1 MPRTKTALISGAS
14 IAGPALASW
23 LVASGWQVTIVERA
37 PELRTGGQNIDVRGA
52 GRTVARRMGV
62 EDAIR
67 DATTGELGTEFVRS
81 DGSTVARFPAGTSDT
96 TGATAELEILRGDL
110 ARLLVDAAGDG
121 VEYVFGDSITAIDD
135 QHDHVRVSFDH
146 GDDRSFDLVVVAD
159 GMNSRTRRLVFGTAP
174 TIRPLGLNTSYLTI
188 PRTPADSDWAR
199 WFNAPGGRTMTLRPD
214 TKGTIR
220 ATMSFLAGPGAH
232 DGLTADEQKRL
243 LRETFIDAG
252 WEARR
257 ILDGLDQEAD
267 LYFEHIGQVQAPTWT
282 SGRVALLG
290 DAAWCASPISGMGTS
305 LALVGA
311 YVLAG
316 ELAAH
321 VDHRDAF
328 RGYERIM
335 RPYVT
340 QAQKLPPGAPRIANP
355 RTRIGIAALNTAAKV
370 GASRAFSAIG
380 GKLFSPPADAIDLPD
395 YAHLTR
401 QGSDR

>member
-1 MPRTKTALISGAS
+1 MHRTRTALISGAS

-23 LVASGWQVTIVERA
+23 LVTSGWQVTVVERA
-37 PELRTGGQNIDVRGA
+37 PGLREGGQNIDVRGA
-52 GRTVARRMGV
+52 GRTVARRMGI
-62 EDAIR
+62 EDGIR
-67 DATTGELGTEFVRS
+67 NATTGELGTEFVRS
-81 DGSTVARFPAGTSDT
+81 NGSTVARFPAGTSDT
-96 TGATAELEILRGDL
+96 DGATAELEILRDDL
-110 ARLLVDAAGDG
+110 ARLLVDSAGDG
-121 VEYVFGDSITAIDD
+121 VEYVFGDTITAIDD
-135 QHDHVRVSFDH
+135 RDDHVRVSFDH

-174 TIRPLGLNTSYLTI
+174 TIRPLGLDTSWLTI
-188 PRTPADSDWAR
+188 PRVAADNDWAR

-214 TKGTIR
+214 NKGTIR
-220 ATMSFLAGPGAH
+220 ATMSFLAAPGAH
-232 DGLTADEQKRL
+232 DGLTTDEQKRL

-257 ILDGLDQEAD
+257 ILDGLDQETD
-267 LYFEHIGQVQAPTWT
+267 FYFEHIGQVQAPTWT

-316 ELAAH
+316 ELAAN

-395 YAHLTR
+395 YAHLAR
-401 QGSDR
+401 

>member
-23 LVASGWQVTIVERA
+23 LITYGWRVTVVERA

-52 GRTVARRMGV
+52 GRTVARRMGI

-96 TGATAELEILRGDL
+96 AGATAELEVLRGDL

-121 VEYVFGDSITAIDD
+121 VEYVFGDTITGIDD
-135 QHDHVRVSFDH
+135 EKDHVQVSFEH

-214 TKGTIR
+214 NKGTIR
-220 ATMSFLAGPGAH
+220 ATMSFLAAPGAH
-232 DGLTADEQKRL
+232 DGLTTDEQKRL

-257 ILDGLDQEAD
+257 ILDGLDQETD
-267 LYFEHIGQVQAPTWT
+267 FYFEHIGQVQAPTWT

-395 YAHLTR
+395 YAHLAR
-401 QGSDR
+401 

>member
-23 LVASGWQVTIVERA
+23 LVSSGWQVTIVERA

-220 ATMSFLAGPGAH
+220 ATMSFLAAPGAH
-232 DGLTADEQKRL
+232 DGLTADEQKRQ

-257 ILDGLDQEAD
+257 ILDGLDQERD

-355 RTRIGIAALNTAAKV
+355 RTRVGIAALNTAAKV

-395 YAHLTR
+395 YAPLTR

>member
-23 LVASGWQVTIVERA
+23 LVSSGWQVTIVERA

-257 ILDGLDQEAD
+257 ILDGLEQERD

>member
-1 MPRTKTALISGAS
+1 MTDTKTVLISGAS
-14 IAGPALASW
+14 IAGPALAYW
-23 LVASGWQVTIVERA
+23 LAEYGWNVTIVERA
-37 PELRTGGQNIDVRGA
+37 PGLRDGGQNIDVRGA
-52 GRTVARRMGV
+52 GRTVARRMNL
-62 EDAIR
+62 EDDIR
-67 DATTGELGTEFVRS
+67 AATTGELGTEFVHS
-81 DGSTVARFPAGTSDT
+81 DGSTVARFPASTSDT
-96 TGATAELEILRGDL
+96 SGATAELEILRGDL
-110 ARLLVDAAGDG
+110 ARLLVDATPDT

-135 QHDHVRVSFDH
+135 QPGHVRVSFDH
-146 GDDRSFDLVVVAD
+146 GDERSFDLVVIAD

-188 PRTPADSDWAR
+188 PRTSADSNWAR

-220 ATMSFLAGPGAH
+220 ATMSFLSPPGAH
-232 DGLTADEQKRL
+232 DGLTPDQQKNL
-243 LRETFIDAG
+243 LRDKFTHAG
-252 WEARR
+252 WEAQR
-257 ILDGLDQEAD
+257 ILDSLDQEED
-267 LYFEHIGQVQAPTWT
+267 LYFEHIGQVKAPTWT

-290 DAAWCASPISGMGTS
+290 DAAYCASPISGMGTS

-316 ELAAH
+316 EIAAH

-340 QAQKLPPGAPRIANP
+340 QAQQLPPGAPRIANP
-355 RTRIGIAALNTAAKV
+355 RTRIGIVALNAAAKI

-380 GKLFSPPADAIDLPD
+380 GKLFSPPADKIDLPD
-395 YAHLTR
+395 YSHLVH
-401 QGSDR
+401 